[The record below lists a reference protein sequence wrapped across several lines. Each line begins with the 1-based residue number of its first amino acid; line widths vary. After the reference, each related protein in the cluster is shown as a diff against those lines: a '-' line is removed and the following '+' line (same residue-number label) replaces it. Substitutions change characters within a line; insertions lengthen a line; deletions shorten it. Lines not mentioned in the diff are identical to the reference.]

1 MRNTNRIPADILATA
16 KKLNPYATLANK
28 PGEGFAVASYLIGDQ
43 LKGIMYYVAVV
54 KATDGRF
61 YLVYNF
67 VEASLANLLGT
78 NIALQSP
85 FQYKIWD
92 ENGVIRQW
100 ASGQQKYPWTV
111 GQQNY
116 LY

>member
-1 MRNTNRIPADILATA
+1 MRSTTQIPPNILATA
-16 KKLNPYATLANK
+16 KKLYPYATLPNK
-28 PGEGFAVASYLIGDQ
+28 PGEGIAVASYFIGDQ
-43 LKGIMYYVAVV
+43 LKDIIYYF
-54 KATDGRF
+54 ATVRANDGKY
-61 YLVYNF
+61 YLVYNY
-67 VEASLANLLGT
+67 VEDSLTDLLKT

-100 ASGQQKYPWTV
+100 TAGQNYLWPT

>member
-1 MRNTNRIPADILATA
+1 MRNTTQIPPDILATA

-28 PGEGFAVASYLIGDQ
+28 PGSGIAIASYFIGDQ
-43 LKGIMYYVAVV
+43 LKGIMYYFATV
-54 KATDGRF
+54 KANDGNY

-67 VEASLANLLGT
+67 VEDTSLNLLAT
-78 NIALQSP
+78 NIVLQAP

-100 ASGQQKYPWTV
+100 TAG
-111 GQQNY
+111 QNY
-116 LY
+116 LWPTGQHNYLY